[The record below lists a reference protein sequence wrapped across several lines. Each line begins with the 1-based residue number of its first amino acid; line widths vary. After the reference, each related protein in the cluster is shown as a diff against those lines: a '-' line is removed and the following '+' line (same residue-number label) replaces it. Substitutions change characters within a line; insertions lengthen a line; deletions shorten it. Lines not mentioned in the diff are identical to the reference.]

1 MIDAEFVEKIRELA
15 DEAASVEQID
25 VAKGAHRDTMGK
37 SVDNAVRSLAGELPE
52 VILFTTPLLQN
63 APCMPVDLRY
73 YVEVDH
79 DKEQIGIAAIGDF
92 VAEAMRDT
100 VAQLIDRLKDEL
112 PAALVVAS

>member
-1 MIDAEFVEKIRELA
+1 
-15 DEAASVEQID
+15 
-25 VAKGAHRDTMGK
+25 
-37 SVDNAVRSLAGELPE
+37 VRSLAGELPE

-92 VAEAMRDT
+92 VAEAMRET
-100 VAQLIDRLKDEL
+100 VSQLIERLKGEL